1 VEKLRSRLEEIFT
14 RGKWII
20 AVQAAVSAGPM
31 KELLSEWGSETLV
44 VASNEGTGDLPPGDI
59 VYTRSGGDTVVASI
73 REFFASVEHPSK
85 EVTAAVERFDPDGSA
100 RVLAEPFATART
112 VLGRPTFGV
121 RRDRWSA
128 WEDKMRVD
136 RLWDDLDIPHAPYR
150 IVNPEDA
157 PDAARE
163 LASDL
168 GTVWVADNFEGWH
181 GGGEYV
187 KWVSTADEYEETV
200 AWFNG
205 RARQVRV
212 MPFLEG
218 LPASIH
224 GWVTESGVAVF
235 LPVEI
240 LILRHADRSGFV
252 YTGVSTLWNAPE
264 QATEEMRGVAK
275 RAGGALSERDGYR
288 GPFGIDGVLTADGF
302 RPTELNPRM
311 SAGAGVQLGSVDLP
325 LGLLMRSEIE
335 GLVEV
340 DHNWLEDAAISQRK
354 PRIHLGKMVERE
366 VRDSMSLQR
375 TSRGGLI
382 EGEDGA
388 ESIGKLVAGPSATG
402 AYVVGEFDVEKV
414 GIGET
419 VGSLAAA
426 ALNLASQK
434 WDLGIPELV
443 AAEEVP

>member
-112 VLGRPTFGV
+112 MLGRPTFGV

-187 KWVSTADEYEETV
+187 KWVSTADEYEKTV
-200 AWFNG
+200 AWFNVPRG
-205 RARQVRV
+205 VTGVDSRMGDRIRR
-212 MPFLEG
+212 G
-218 LPASIH
+218 CLPA
-224 GWVTESGVAVF
+224 G
-235 LPVEI
+235 
-240 LILRHADRSGFV
+240 
-252 YTGVSTLWNAPE
+252 
-264 QATEEMRGVAK
+264 
-275 RAGGALSERDGYR
+275 
-288 GPFGIDGVLTADGF
+288 
-302 RPTELNPRM
+302 
-311 SAGAGVQLGSVDLP
+311 
-325 LGLLMRSEIE
+325 
-335 GLVEV
+335 
-340 DHNWLEDAAISQRK
+340 
-354 PRIHLGKMVERE
+354 
-366 VRDSMSLQR
+366 
-375 TSRGGLI
+375 
-382 EGEDGA
+382 
-388 ESIGKLVAGPSATG
+388 
-402 AYVVGEFDVEKV
+402 
-414 GIGET
+414 
-419 VGSLAAA
+419 
-426 ALNLASQK
+426 
-434 WDLGIPELV
+434 
-443 AAEEVP
+443 